1 VDNLETLRALMK
13 RHNLTTQDVADLLCV
28 KLNTVESWLSVGQTR
43 PVTDRQLTLLKRLIP
58 SK

>member
-1 VDNLETLRALMK
+1 MK